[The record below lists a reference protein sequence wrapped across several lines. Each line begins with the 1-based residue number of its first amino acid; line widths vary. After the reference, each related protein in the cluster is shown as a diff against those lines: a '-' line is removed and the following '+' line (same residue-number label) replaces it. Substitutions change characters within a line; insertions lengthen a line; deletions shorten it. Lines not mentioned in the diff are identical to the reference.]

1 MACTVRYL
9 LLIAMFLVSTSALAA
24 HLTYEI
30 DDTGLRI
37 QVDFDNGYS
46 NVNTLKLDKSFVVS
60 FETNEP
66 IVFNQEFWDMPVE
79 KLFVASD
86 DTRKRLITDFAETL
100 VVPEIV
106 SQPKVLK
113 ITYTFPKAAKA
124 ADPVVGTKAY
134 ARMIWGLLII
144 LAVMLGIFWVFK
156 TYFKRQVF
164 TDIPGTG
171 RLLGKVDLDI
181 RKSLYFY
188 ELDDKIYIMGITDTS
203 MNLIEKVTDED
214 EVTRIKSGFA
224 KKTEFVNYMK
234 FFKRNPGIKDEV
246 EISRNS
252 ISERLK
258 SLRKR

>member
-9 LLIAMFLVSTSALAA
+9 LTAVLFLVSLTANAA

-30 DDTGLRI
+30 DDAGLRI
-37 QVDFDNGYS
+37 QIDFDQGYS

-60 FETNEP
+60 FETPEP
-66 IVFNQEFWDMPVE
+66 IVFQQEFWDMPVE
-79 KLFVASD
+79 KLFVTSD
-86 DTRKRLITDFAETL
+86 DTRKRLITDFAGEL

-106 SQPKVLK
+106 SQPKLLK
-113 ITYTFPKAAKA
+113 ITYAFPKMQKTG
-124 ADPVVGTKAY
+124 DPVVGTQAY

-144 LAVMLGIFWVFK
+144 LAVMLAIFWAFRK
-156 TYFKRQVF
+156 YFKRQVF

-171 RLLGKVDLDI
+171 RLLGKADIDL

-188 ELDDKIYIMGITDTS
+188 EIDDKIYILGVTDTS
-203 MNLIEKVTDED
+203 MTLIEKVTEED
-214 EVTRIKSGFA
+214 EVTRIKAGFT

-234 FFKRNPGIKDEV
+234 FFKKNPGVKDEV

>member
-1 MACTVRYL
+1 MACIARFVLSVL
-9 LLIAMFLVSTSALAA
+9 LFLVSFSAQAA

-30 DDTGLRI
+30 DDTGLKI
-37 QVDFDNGYS
+37 QIDFDQGYS

-60 FETNEP
+60 FETPEP
-66 IVFNQEFWDMPVE
+66 IVFNQEFWDMPIE

-86 DTRKRLITDFAETL
+86 DTRKRLITDFAGEL

-113 ITYTFPKAAKA
+113 VSYAFPKVAQ
-124 ADPVVGTKAY
+124 ADPVVGSQAY
-134 ARMIWGLLII
+134 TRMIWGLLII
-144 LAVMLGIFWVFK
+144 LAVMLTIFWLFK

-171 RLLGKVDLDI
+171 RLLGKADIDL

-188 ELDDKIYIMGITDTS
+188 EIDDKIYILGVTDSS
-203 MNLIEKVTDED
+203 MTLIEKVADED
-214 EVTRIKSGFA
+214 EVTRIKAGFN
-224 KKTEFVNYMK
+224 KKTEFSNYMK
-234 FFKRNPGIKDEV
+234 FFKKNPGVKDEV

>member
-1 MACTVRYL
+1 M
-9 LLIAMFLVSTSALAA
+9 
-24 HLTYEI
+24 
-30 DDTGLRI
+30 
-37 QVDFDNGYS
+37 
-46 NVNTLKLDKSFVVS
+46 NTLKLDKSFVVS
-60 FETNEP
+60 FETPEP

-86 DTRKRLITDFAETL
+86 DTRKRLITDFAGEL

-106 SQPKVLK
+106 SQPRVLK
-113 ITYTFPKAAKA
+113 ISYAFPKVAQ
-124 ADPVVGTKAY
+124 ADPVVGSQAY
-134 ARMIWGLLII
+134 TRMIWGLLII
-144 LAVMLGIFWVFK
+144 LAVMLTIFWLFK

-171 RLLGKVDLDI
+171 RLLGKADIDL

-188 ELDDKIYIMGITDTS
+188 EIDDKIYILGVTDSS
-203 MNLIEKVTDED
+203 MTLIEKVADED
-214 EVTRIKSGFA
+214 EVTRIKAGFN
-224 KKTEFVNYMK
+224 KKTEFSNYMK
-234 FFKRNPGIKDEV
+234 FFKKNPGVKDEV